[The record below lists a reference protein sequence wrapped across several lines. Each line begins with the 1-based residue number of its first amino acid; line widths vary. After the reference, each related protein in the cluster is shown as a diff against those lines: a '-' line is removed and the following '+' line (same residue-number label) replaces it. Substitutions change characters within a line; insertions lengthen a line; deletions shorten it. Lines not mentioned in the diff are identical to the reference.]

1 MRADARTGIVARVYA
16 ETLLRTA
23 EREGL
28 VDEVSEGL
36 GQVARAIEASDPFR
50 RFLAGPQI
58 GRDDKRAVVR
68 SAFAERVHPLILRF
82 LELLIERRR
91 EPLVGE
97 VQQAWRAL
105 LDARANRRSATVT
118 TAIPA
123 DPGTVEAIRRARHR
137 AGDRARGAGRRLAP
151 GGAGRPDRRPVY
163 GREPEEP
170 ARRPEASPES
180 RRRRR
185 IDRRP
190 VNPMQ
195 EIEGEKTA

>member
-1 MRADARTGIVARVYA
+1 MRADARAGIVARVYA

-23 EREGL
+23 EREEL

-36 GQVARAIEASDPFR
+36 GRVARAIEESDPFR

-68 SAFAERVHPLILRF
+68 SAFGERVHPLVLRF

-91 EPLVGE
+91 EPLIGE
-97 VQQAWRAL
+97 VHQAWRAL

-123 DPGTVEAIRRARHR
+123 DPGTVEAIRRALERATGQEIALEERVDASLLGGLVVRTGDLVMDASLRSRLDVLRHR
-137 AGDRARGAGRRLAP
+137 LRAAVAAGSTGAAR
-151 GGAGRPDRRPVY
+151 
-163 GREPEEP
+163 
-170 ARRPEASPES
+170 
-180 RRRRR
+180 
-185 IDRRP
+185 
-190 VNPMQ
+190 
-195 EIEGEKTA
+195 

>member
-1 MRADARTGIVARVYA
+1 MRSDARAGIVARVYA

-23 EREGL
+23 EREEL

-36 GQVARAIEASDPFR
+36 GRVARAIEESDPFR

-68 SAFAERVHPLILRF
+68 SAFGERVHPLVLRF

-91 EPLVGE
+91 EPLIGE
-97 VQQAWRAL
+97 VHQAWRAL

-123 DPGTVEAIRRARHR
+123 DPGTVEAIRRALERATGQEIALEERVDASLLGGLVVRTGDLVMDASLRSRLDVLRHR
-137 AGDRARGAGRRLAP
+137 LRAAVAAGSTGAAR
-151 GGAGRPDRRPVY
+151 
-163 GREPEEP
+163 
-170 ARRPEASPES
+170 
-180 RRRRR
+180 
-185 IDRRP
+185 
-190 VNPMQ
+190 
-195 EIEGEKTA
+195 

>member
-1 MRADARTGIVARVYA
+1 MRTDARAGIVARVYA

-23 EREGL
+23 EREGI

-36 GQVARAIEASDPFR
+36 GQVARAIAASDPFR

-68 SAFAERVHPLILRF
+68 SAFTERVHPLVLRF

-97 VQQAWRAL
+97 VHQAWRAL

-123 DPGTVEAIRRARHR
+123 DPGTVEAIRRALERATGQEIALEERVDASLLGGLVVRTGDLAMDASLRSRLDALRHR
-137 AGDRARGAGRRLAP
+137 LRAAVAAGSTGAP
-151 GGAGRPDRRPVY
+151 
-163 GREPEEP
+163 
-170 ARRPEASPES
+170 
-180 RRRRR
+180 
-185 IDRRP
+185 
-190 VNPMQ
+190 
-195 EIEGEKTA
+195 

>member
-1 MRADARTGIVARVYA
+1 MRADARAGIVARVYA

-23 EREGL
+23 EREEL

-36 GQVARAIEASDPFR
+36 GRVARAIEASDPFR

-68 SAFAERVHPLILRF
+68 SAFAERVHPLVLRF
-82 LELLIERRR
+82 MELLIERRR

-97 VQQAWRAL
+97 VHQAWRAL

-123 DPGTVEAIRRARHR
+123 DPETVEAIRRALERATGQEIALEERVDASLLGGLVVRTGDLAMDASLRSRLDALRHR
-137 AGDRARGAGRRLAP
+137 LRAAVAAGSTGAP
-151 GGAGRPDRRPVY
+151 
-163 GREPEEP
+163 
-170 ARRPEASPES
+170 
-180 RRRRR
+180 
-185 IDRRP
+185 
-190 VNPMQ
+190 
-195 EIEGEKTA
+195 

>member
-1 MRADARTGIVARVYA
+1 MRADAKAGIVARVYA

-23 EREGL
+23 EREGI

-36 GQVARAIEASDPFR
+36 GQAARAIEASDPLR

-68 SAFAERVHPLILRF
+68 SAFTERVHPLVLKF

-91 EPLVGE
+91 EALVGE
-97 VQQAWRAL
+97 VHQAWRAL

-123 DPGTVEAIRRARHR
+123 DPGTVEAIRRALERATGQEIAIEERVDASLLGGLVVRTGDLAMDASLRSRLDALRHR
-137 AGDRARGAGRRLAP
+137 LRAAVAAGSTGAP
-151 GGAGRPDRRPVY
+151 
-163 GREPEEP
+163 
-170 ARRPEASPES
+170 
-180 RRRRR
+180 
-185 IDRRP
+185 
-190 VNPMQ
+190 
-195 EIEGEKTA
+195 

>member
-1 MRADARTGIVARVYA
+1 VARVYA

-118 TAIPA
+118 TAMPA
-123 DPGTVEAIRRARHR
+123 DPGTVEAIRRALERATGQEIVLEERVDASLLGGLVVRTGDLSMDASLRSRLDALRHR
-137 AGDRARGAGRRLAP
+137 LRAAVAAGSTGAP
-151 GGAGRPDRRPVY
+151 
-163 GREPEEP
+163 
-170 ARRPEASPES
+170 
-180 RRRRR
+180 
-185 IDRRP
+185 
-190 VNPMQ
+190 
-195 EIEGEKTA
+195 

>member
-97 VQQAWRAL
+97 VHQAWRAL

-123 DPGTVEAIRRARHR
+123 DPGTVEAIRRALERATGQEIALEERVDATLLGGLVVRTGDLSMDASLRSRLDALRHR
-137 AGDRARGAGRRLAP
+137 LRAAVAAGSTGAP
-151 GGAGRPDRRPVY
+151 
-163 GREPEEP
+163 
-170 ARRPEASPES
+170 
-180 RRRRR
+180 
-185 IDRRP
+185 
-190 VNPMQ
+190 
-195 EIEGEKTA
+195 